1 MTERFLWSDVWVL
14 QAVIAA
20 TSQASP
26 SSLDT
31 LIATADAINHAVL
44 TREELNGAL
53 GRLSRAGYITAGAA
67 GSVEL
72 TPAGLAL
79 ARAVARPVARPR
91 AWHAQGEA
99 LERKLEATPWSA
111 ASNPATAGE
120 GEPELISLDVYEA
133 AVASYLGRHRV

>member
-1 MTERFLWSDVWVL
+1 MRERFLWSDVWVL

-26 SSLDT
+26 FSLDT

-53 GRLSRAGYITAGAA
+53 ARLSRAGYITASAA

-72 TPAGLAL
+72 TPAGRTL
-79 ARAVARPVARPR
+79 ARAVARPRT
-91 AWHAQGEA
+91 WHAQGEA

-111 ASNPATAGE
+111 ASDPATAGE

-133 AVASYLGRHRV
+133 AVATYLGRHRV